1 MYIERN
7 IDVELYN
14 WRLQDRRKPLMIRGA
29 RQVGK
34 SSSVRHLGSKFEYY
48 IELNFDENP
57 KLASIFENSLSAQ
70 GICELIEAVTN
81 IQIIP
86 GKTLLFFDE
95 IQACIPAIS
104 SLRYFYEQLPELH
117 LIAAGSLLEF
127 VLADLP
133 SFGVGRVR
141 SLFMYPLCFNEF
153 LKANG
158 EIALLKM
165 VRNANPAESL
175 ASVIHQ
181 KLLTYFKRF
190 LIIGGYARSR
200 K

>member
-1 MYIERN
+1 MSLKSGKFR
-7 IDVELYN
+7 ELLKIQK
-14 WRLQDRRKPLMIRGA
+14 LQGDP
-29 RQVGK
+29 
-34 SSSVRHLGSKFEYY
+34 
-48 IELNFDENP
+48 
-57 KLASIFENSLSAQ
+57 
-70 GICELIEAVTN
+70 
-81 IQIIP
+81 
-86 GKTLLFFDE
+86 
-95 IQACIPAIS
+95 
-104 SLRYFYEQLPELH
+104 
-117 LIAAGSLLEF
+117 
-127 VLADLP
+127 
-133 SFGVGRVR
+133 
-141 SLFMYPLCFNEF
+141 MYPLCFNEF